1 MFESRNSSLT
11 KCLWTFVFS
20 LSILLKAGCAPAD
33 PQTMPVSP
41 KVPSDEASGSV
52 SINATNVPKQGRQP
66 GVSDEELEDA
76 HEELLDE
83 TAVVAALEERGAQL
97 QQNKRGQVVFVKLP
111 RGTQNETLEA
121 LAGLSEMSVLEL
133 FESNVTDDGLVL
145 LQGQTK
151 LKHIVLTGTPIT
163 GSGLQYLQGLPVL
176 ARLELAWT
184 EITNDSIPK
193 LQGLPKLEY
202 LDLSAT
208 AISDASVES
217 LSELTWLKTLNVEY
231 TDLSLEGITRIRTA
245 LPNSRVISSFVP
257 KSVVDE
263 AEPLPETDPQ
273 VSTLEVGDMAPEIEG
288 EDVEGEVFRLSE
300 YRGEVVVLDFWGLWC
315 PHCRAMFPT
324 GRAMVKRFAEQPFAW
339 LGVNSDRD
347 REYLKTVIKRE
358 QINWRSFWD
367 GGSPSGPI
375 AAAWDVLGWPTIYV
389 LDAQGTIRFKN
400 LRGSELEV
408 AVEQLLAEVV
418 EQKED

>member
-1 MFESRNSSLT
+1 M
-11 KCLWTFVFS
+11 KCLWAFVFS
-20 LSILLKAGCAPAD
+20 LIILLKAGCGSAD
-33 PQTMPVSP
+33 PQTLPLSP
-41 KVPSDEASGSV
+41 KAPSVEESGQV
-52 SINATNVPKQGRQP
+52 SSGEVNVLKQGRQP
-66 GVSDEELEDA
+66 RVADEQLEDA
-76 HEELLDE
+76 HEEKPMDE
-83 TAVVAALEERGAQL
+83 TVVVAALEERGAQL

-111 RGTQNETLEA
+111 RGTENEVLES
-121 LAGLSEMSVLEL
+121 LAGLSEMAVLEL

-163 GSGLQYLQGLPVL
+163 GSGLQHLQGLPAL

-184 EITNDSIPK
+184 EITNESILQ
-193 LQGLPKLEY
+193 LQGLAKLEH

-217 LSELTWLKTLNVEY
+217 LSGLKSLKTLNVEY

-257 KSVVDE
+257 DSVVQE
-263 AEPLPETDPQ
+263 TKPLPAIPRQ
-273 VSTLEVGDMAPEIEG
+273 VKSLEVGDMAPEIEG

-300 YRGEVVVLDFWGLWC
+300 YRGQVVVLDFWGLWC

-324 GRAMVKRFAEQPFAW
+324 GRAMVERLAEQPFVW

-347 REYLKTVIKRE
+347 REHLKTAIKRE

-418 EQKED
+418 EQKDD

>member
-1 MFESRNSSLT
+1 M
-11 KCLWTFVFS
+11 KCLWVFVFS
-20 LSILLKAGCAPAD
+20 LIILHQAGCGSTD
-33 PQTMPVSP
+33 PQTMPLPPKAPFVEESGQVS
-41 KVPSDEASGSV
+41 SGEV
-52 SINATNVPKQGRQP
+52 NVPKQGRQP
-66 GVSDEELEDA
+66 RVADEQLEDVRA
-76 HEELLDE
+76 EKPLDE
-83 TAVVAALEERGAQL
+83 TVVVAALEERGAQL

-111 RGTQNETLEA
+111 RGTENEVLES
-121 LAGLSEMSVLEL
+121 LAGLSEMAVLEL

-151 LKHIVLTGTPIT
+151 LQHIVLTGTSIT
-163 GSGLQYLQGLPVL
+163 GSGLQHLQGLPAL

-184 EITNDSIPK
+184 EITNESILP
-193 LQGLPKLEY
+193 LQGLAKLEH

-217 LSELTWLKTLNVEY
+217 LSGLKSLKTLNVEY

-257 KSVVDE
+257 DSVVQ
-263 AEPLPETDPQ
+263 ETKPVPAITPQ
-273 VSTLEVGDMAPEIEG
+273 VKTFEVGDMAPEIEG
-288 EDVEGEVFRLSE
+288 EDVKGEAFRLSE
-300 YRGEVVVLDFWGLWC
+300 YRGQVVVLDFWGLWC
-315 PHCRAMFPT
+315 PHCRTMFPT
-324 GRAMVKRFAEQPFAW
+324 GRAMVERLAEQPFVW

-347 REYLKTVIKRE
+347 REHLKTAMKRE

-375 AAAWDVLGWPTIYV
+375 AAAWNVLGWPTIYV
-389 LDAQGTIRFKN
+389 LDAQGMIRFKN

-408 AVEQLLAEVV
+408 AVEQLLAELV